1 MASAAAG
8 GGEDGNGGGNRDSL
22 HHRGEITFETLPDP
36 KKMSTLER
44 GMLCHLQG
52 TTTDAIARGEE
63 PPWNG
68 IYTPKDMHHYLQ
80 RKTAD
85 AIARGEEPP
94 YGSLYAPS
102 GPYAPP
108 ADPSVANPP
117 TTKPTKEAKPSSPRH
132 RKG

>member
-1 MASAAAG
+1 MAIVVVIVIPHTT
-8 GGEDGNGGGNRDSL
+8 GGNTFKTPPDS
-22 HHRGEITFETLPDP
+22 

-44 GMLCHLQG
+44 GILRHLQG
-52 TTTDAIARGEE
+52 KTADAIARGEE

-68 IYTPKDMHHYLQ
+68 IYAPKEMHHYLQ
-80 RKTAD
+80 QETVD

-94 YGSLYAPS
+94 YGGLYAPG

-108 ADPSVANPP
+108 ADPCVANPP
-117 TTKPTKEAKPSSPRH
+117 TTKLTKEAKPSSSCC